1 MLIAHAGGGLPP
13 GKNRPPPVSDSP
25 ALQDPYQGI
34 GQRAHSLSS
43 APQLSAQPVATAQ
56 PYAADAAVAQA
67 NLDMAQQP
75 QHAYQAQLGQRAQH
89 AQQAQH
95 NMLSVKFLPPAVQQ
109 VQQSAALPQQQPAS
123 PAGRELTHV
132 VDFMTPEAES
142 VLHHKEFAAPAA
154 AHRAAPMAQRIAE
167 LQRGGQEEGSG
178 GSLEGESVMQLIP
191 AVQPAEVAAAEE
203 AEYGQMV
210 QELQQV
216 STLHAPPFVYLVLD
230 NICVCVQVVVQT
242 KTKHCYL
249 LFELML

>member
-1 MLIAHAGGGLPP
+1 MNKASVDCHAGGGLPS

-25 ALQDPYQGI
+25 APQDPHRGT
-34 GQRAHSLSS
+34 GQRAHSPLS
-43 APQLSAQPVATAQ
+43 APQLCPQPVSTAQ
-56 PYAADAAVAQA
+56 PYAADAAVAKA
-67 NLDMAQQP
+67 DLNMAQQP
-75 QHAYQAQLGQRAQH
+75 QHAHQAQP

-95 NMLSVKFLPPAVQQ
+95 DMPAVKFLPPAVQQ

-154 AHRAAPMAQRIAE
+154 AHRAAPTAQRIAE
-167 LQRGGQEEGSG
+167 LQQGGQEEGSG
-178 GSLEGESVMQLIP
+178 GSLEAESVMQLIP

-216 STLHAPPFVYLVLD
+216 ITLHAPQFVYPVLD
-230 NICVCVQVVVQT
+230 SMSLCTSGCANPRQNIGVTCS
-242 KTKHCYL
+242 L
-249 LFELML
+249 S